1 MPDHDED
8 VKLFIELVMQQ
19 KRLPIEEVFLKS
31 GGALTSAAARG
42 PTVMQLTGSEYSEST
57 LLTDKPTVVKLEVP
71 RDKWTWDGDR
81 VVISDRVRLLLTSTM
96 DATPAVNV
104 SLGSAISGQTTV
116 AMPAL
121 FDLHVNG
128 ESVPRTFV
136 QTTHFGTWMY
146 PESAFGFGSAK
157 VVTDEGDEMKVHFS
171 TDSELDEK
179 MKSVDGLIQS
189 KYNESWQMTEMA
201 VLEEL
206 RNLTKPVAS
215 NPFGVNGSKYTLASA
230 VAMRV
235 FPYSIDTLESILKA
249 TITAEIGDAERV
261 QSFLSCSKGMDAA
274 SFAPAVVT
282 AISLAVNSFMPY
294 RSDGEIVNM
303 PGQKTAF
310 AMHELWTH
318 ESTKSVMR
326 TDDCEGSGA
335 NAVGKMRAIQ
345 HLGASADSDEH
356 PFLAAAARALAHY
369 TPAIAVLAANAGHAD
384 DADESKSS
392 IAGHAVAVMISNLAL
407 IESIHKASAA
417 KVKDDKGVEHA
428 ISSVSM
434 SSKEGEFSPSM
445 LADVQLNAIYTPE
458 ILALLPDAEAEC
470 ISEGFN
476 AVVASGMVGKLASFL
491 VAEGTSPCTSRIYTE
506 DAHERAGRAMYAETA
521 ARIGK
526 SLSPNIARMWR
537 QLDASTTGEHKF
549 YVKMAELVLPYD
561 TPLNTDASLRK
572 RGDASPHFRFVRPP
586 ADGLVTRAGAT
597 PKELGTRDFA
607 MMPLYRLD
615 ATEGSLMDVA
625 VEEAN
630 ENVMTASKETFKLTR
645 LQTDNL
651 SISLGAIDKFKER
664 TPKTSNHAVHEVQW
678 LLSYAALCNN
688 PHGVGVFVDELSMVE
703 GIAGEVDIH
712 NIIDLA
718 TDVNEKD
725 AGVVVTFN
733 MLVPH

>member
-1 MPDHDED
+1 MADHDDD
-8 VKLFIELVMQQ
+8 VTLFMKLTMQQ

-42 PTVMQLTGSEYSEST
+42 ATTMQLTGSEYSESV
-57 LLTDKPTVVKLEVP
+57 LLTEKPTEVKLEIP
-71 RDKWTWDGDR
+71 RDKWSWDGNR
-81 VVISDRVRLLLTSTM
+81 VVISDRMRLLITSTL

-121 FDLHVNG
+121 FDLSVDG
-128 ESVPRTFV
+128 QIVPRTFV
-136 QTTHFGTWMY
+136 ATTHFGTWMY
-146 PESAFGFGSAK
+146 PESAFGFGTAT

-171 TDSELDEK
+171 TNSKLDKK
-179 MKSVDGLIQS
+179 MKSVDGLTQS
-189 KYNESWQMTEMA
+189 KYNCAWKTTEMS

-206 RNLTKPVAS
+206 KNLTKPVAS
-215 NPFGVNGSKYTLASA
+215 NPFGVNGCKYTLASA

-235 FPYSIDTLESILKA
+235 FPHSIDTLESVLKA
-249 TITAEIGDAERV
+249 AIKSEIGDAERV
-261 QSFLSCSKGMDAA
+261 ESFLACSKGLDAA

-282 AISLAVNSFMPY
+282 AISLVVNSFMPY

-335 NAVGKMRAIQ
+335 QAVGKMRAIQ
-345 HLGASADSDEH
+345 HLGASADSAEY

-369 TPAIAVLAANAGHAD
+369 TPAISVLAANAGHAD
-384 DADESKSS
+384 DADESKKS

-407 IESIHKASAA
+407 IESIYKASGA
-417 KVKDDKGVEHA
+417 KLKDDKGVEYV
-428 ISSVSM
+428 ISSVSEPV
-434 SSKEGEFSPSM
+434 KGKEFSPSM

-458 ILALLPDAEAEC
+458 ILALLPDAEVKC
-470 ISEGFN
+470 ILAGFD
-476 AVVASGMVGKLASFL
+476 AVVASGMPSKLASFL

-506 DAHERAGRAMYAETA
+506 DAHERAGRAVYAETA
-521 ARIGK
+521 TKIGK
-526 SLSPNIARMWR
+526 NLSPNIARMWR
-537 QLDASTTGEHKF
+537 QLDSSTTGEHKF

-561 TPLNTDASLRK
+561 TPLNTDATLRE

-586 ADGLVTRAGAT
+586 ADGIVTKAGAT
-597 PKELGTRDFA
+597 PKELGMRDFA
-607 MMPLYRLD
+607 MIPLYRFD
-615 ATEGSLMDVA
+615 ATEGSLMDMA
-625 VEEAN
+625 IEEAN
-630 ENVMTASKETFKLTR
+630 ENIMAASKDTFRLSR

-651 SISLGAIDKFKER
+651 SISLGAIDRFKGK
-664 TPKTSNHAVHEVQW
+664 TPKTSDHNVHEVQW

-688 PHGVGVFVDELSMVE
+688 PHGVGAFIDELSMVK

-712 NIIDLA
+712 DVVDLA
-718 TDVNEKD
+718 VDANGKD
-725 AGVVVTFN
+725 AGVFVTFN
-733 MLVPH
+733 MLVPS